1 MAKGGVP
8 EPAAYR
14 GLALATPYNSELPF
28 NAVRAVPPSGA
39 VFTPYACAAT
49 TSTTS
54 FSA

>member
-1 MAKGGVP
+1 MHGGARKA
-8 EPAAYR
+8 AAYR
-14 GLALATPYNSELPF
+14 GPALATPYNSELPF

>member
-1 MAKGGVP
+1 MHGGVRKA
-8 EPAAYR
+8 AAYR
-14 GLALATPYNSELPF
+14 GRALATPYNSKLPF

-39 VFTPYACAAT
+39 VFSPYACAAT